1 MSSDAYNAAE
11 IGGSASP
18 SSPAGACPLQAKQ
31 IGIIPVR
38 YAIDGVMGEAPSY
51 PLPDGTHW
59 KPPFKL
65 HQHYTL
71 RQLRDGWLYVFSEKL
86 KVLHTYKIEGEIF
99 TAQHEGGTCASC
111 LTYDSDDTIWLSYAH
126 QAWTS
131 RIVTLFSNEE
141 KCRKKWMR
149 LLNISAFKR
158 SMNGPHAGMAKNLE
172 SSVADIGSVS
182 QDIING
188 FSITSTPLEAD
199 TSTLEGEF
207 SRTKTAIAAP
217 TYQAALPNAN
227 VDNGLFIALE
237 DPLADI
243 TDIALKLGTFHAQ
256 KELIFGSD
264 KDKHKLLMSEFTR
277 SIARVPYDPRTAPM
291 ALKNKLKDSPLETLK
306 FEAALNEYLR
316 YQFPL
321 KQTPYGSEAN
331 AVNALS
337 SETVRSAALNTLQN
351 TYSYTPTDKDIEH
364 FKSREKNIGEINW
377 ELMSTFLTNKYND
390 LDKLEGEAAP
400 LIEDLDNALISL
412 GEDALRVGIDIES
425 EQGQSFL
432 NQLFSQLFSLMTAVS
447 KEWKA
452 AQKQSLLALA
462 PYYYSPEFQ
471 SVIHTQISNDAV
483 SFSSSS
489 DITNMASRVGESY
502 GLLVDGRIPD
512 TDDTIKATLV
522 AAKSAFSKASSSAW
536 KGLMDSLF
544 PYHFSGKNGLASGLQ
559 LIVARSLV
567 SKENKIQISSD
578 YSTQLAKFNKTLT
591 PFLQQAERQSG
602 QLHSQNTTAMRNAL
616 AKTKQQIANHIAQEM
631 PLLITFETEAMNTAV
646 REKLTASIVGLPSRV
661 GQSMESINGAGTVIG
676 GFAAICNLWNL
687 SVVSKQVVSK
697 LNSASSTQE
706 QADVYIELAST
717 ISWTL
722 SAFAGVVRDAQVI
735 TNELVTL
742 SVRDAIKKSASNIEP
757 VIIKRFA
764 AAAKVT
770 AIFGL
775 FAASSEAYLTVKQIQ
790 KSDDFFEQTLLVG
803 KGLTLAAQGIVSA
816 IQLIK
821 MGGGSVLL
829 GEIIAAWMVSTLF
842 YAGIAY
848 LIFSGLYNYFH
859 RDEMQKWLQGSTWG
873 KLPKIQTP
881 EQELMGLENI
891 IWKPKIELTKDSV
904 DIYLPS
910 YLFDDEKQHYD
921 LQIVVQKKSKNIN
934 LSYAPP
940 HVIQEEMNKP
950 RKVMID
956 VSQAKRKKTAN
967 GVSYI
972 AVPVTHDEGDTVV
985 IAINY
990 DRAWT
995 HNCQSYAGRLNKTG
1009 TFDLEKTKDVIIAPN
1024 GVAGI
1029 KLPTTGETNENTR

>member
-18 SSPAGACPLQAKQ
+18 SSPAGACPLQAKDV
-31 IGIIPVR
+31 GIIPVR
-38 YAIDGVMGEAPSY
+38 YAIDGAMGEEPSY
-51 PLPDGTHW
+51 SLPDGTHW
-59 KPPFKL
+59 KPTFKL
-65 HQHYTL
+65 NQHYTL
-71 RQLRDGWLYVFSEKL
+71 RQLRDGWLYVFSKKL

-99 TAQHEGGTCASC
+99 KAQHEGGTCASC

-126 QAWTS
+126 QAWTP
-131 RIVTLFSNEE
+131 RIVTLFSNEDE
-141 KCRKKWMR
+141 YRNKWMR
-149 LLNISAFKR
+149 PLNISAFKR
-158 SMNGPHAGMAKNLE
+158 RMNGPHAGMAKNLE

-182 QDIING
+182 QYIING

-199 TSTLEGEF
+199 TSTSEGEF
-207 SRTKTAIAAP
+207 SRTKKAIAAP

-227 VDNGLFIALE
+227 VNDGLFIALE

-243 TDIALKLGTFHAQ
+243 TDIALKLGTFQAQ
-256 KELIFGSD
+256 KEFIFGSD
-264 KDKHKLLMSEFTR
+264 TDKHKLLMSEFTR
-277 SIARVPYDPRTAPM
+277 SIARVPYDPKTAPM

-337 SETVRSAALNTLQN
+337 SDTVRSVARNTLQN
-351 TYSYTPTDKDIEH
+351 TYGYTPTDKDIEN

-377 ELMSTFLTNKYND
+377 ERMSTFLTNKYND
-390 LDKLEGEAAP
+390 LDKLKGEAAP

-471 SVIHTQISNDAV
+471 SVIHKKISYDAV
-483 SFSSSS
+483 SLSSSS
-489 DITNMASRVGESY
+489 DVTNMVSRLGESY
-502 GLLVDGRIPD
+502 GWLVDGRIPD
-512 TDDTIKATLV
+512 TDDAIKATLV
-522 AAKSAFSKASSSAW
+522 AAISAFSKASRSAW
-536 KGLMDSLF
+536 EGLMDSLF
-544 PYHFSGKNGLASGLQ
+544 PYHFSSKNGVDSGLQ

-646 REKLTASIVGLPSRV
+646 REKLTASIVGLRSRI

-697 LNSASSTQE
+697 LNNASSTQE

-722 SAFAGVVRDAQVI
+722 SAFAGVGRDAQVI
-735 TNELVTL
+735 ANELVTL
-742 SVRDAIKKSASNIEP
+742 SVKNAFAESSSKHLNQQ
-757 VIIKRFA
+757 VVIKRFA

-775 FAASSEAYLTVKQIQ
+775 FAASTEMYLTERQWSQ
-790 KSDDFFEQTLLVG
+790 SDDIFEKVLLTG
-803 KGLTLAAQGIVSA
+803 KGLALFVQTGVSFTQLVYLATDVTI
-816 IQLIK
+816 
-821 MGGGSVLL
+821 GG
-829 GEIIAAWMVSTLF
+829 IIAAWMVSALF

-859 RDEMQKWLQGSTWG
+859 RDEMQKWLKGSTWG
-873 KLPKIQTP
+873 KSPKIQTP

-891 IWKPKIELTKDSV
+891 IWKPKIELTKNSV

-910 YLFDDEKQHYD
+910 YLFDDEKQHCD
-921 LQIVVQKKSKNIN
+921 LQVVVNKKKST
-934 LSYAPP
+934 SYAD
-940 HVIQEEMNKP
+940 IATEMKKP
-950 RKVMID
+950 SKVMVD
-956 VSQAKRKKTAN
+956 VTQAKVMKTATN
-967 GVSYI
+967 VTYI
-972 AVPVTHDEGDTVV
+972 SVPVKYDQGDTVA

-995 HNCQSYAGRLNKTG
+995 HNSQSYVGNINKTG
-1009 TFDLEKTKDVIIAPN
+1009 TFDLEKPEDAISNSN
-1024 GVAGI
+1024 GAVGI
-1029 KLPTTGETNENTR
+1029 KLSIVGLK

>member
-18 SSPAGACPLQAKQ
+18 SSPAGACPLQATEV
-31 IGIIPVR
+31 GIIPVR
-38 YAIDGVMGEAPSY
+38 YAIDGSMGEKPSY
-51 PLPDGTHW
+51 SLPDGTHW
-59 KPPFKL
+59 KPTFKL
-65 HQHYTL
+65 HQHYML

-99 TAQHEGGTCASC
+99 TAQHDGGTCSSC
-111 LTYDSDDTIWLSYAH
+111 LTYDSDDTLWLSYAH
-126 QAWTS
+126 QAWTP
-131 RIVTLFSNEE
+131 RIVTLFSDE
-141 KCRKKWMR
+141 KKYRKKWMR
-149 LLNISAFKR
+149 PLNISAFKR

-199 TSTLEGEF
+199 TSTSEGEF
-207 SRTKTAIAAP
+207 SRTKKAIAAP

-277 SIARVPYDPRTAPM
+277 SIARVPYDPKTAPM
-291 ALKNKLKDSPLETLK
+291 ALRSKLKDNPLETLK

-321 KQTPYGSEAN
+321 SQMQYGSEAY
-331 AVNALS
+331 AAYALS
-337 SETVRSAALNTLQN
+337 SETVRSATRNTLEN
-351 TYSYTPTDKDIEH
+351 TYGYTPTDKDIEH

-390 LDKLEGEAAP
+390 LNKLKGEAAP

-432 NQLFSQLFSLMTAVS
+432 NQLFSQLFSLMTSVS

-452 AQKQSLLALA
+452 AKKQSLLALA

-471 SVIHTQISNDAV
+471 SVIHTQISNDAI
-483 SFSSSS
+483 SLSSSS
-489 DITNMASRVGESY
+489 DITNMASRVGEIY
-502 GLLVDGRIPD
+502 GLLDDGRIPD
-512 TDDTIKATLV
+512 TDDAIKATLV

-631 PLLITFETEAMNTAV
+631 PLLITFETEAMNTAG
-646 REKLTASIVGLPSRV
+646 REKLTASIVGLRSRV
-661 GQSMESINGAGTVIG
+661 GQSIESINGAGTVIG

-717 ISWTL
+717 ILWTL
-722 SAFAGVVRDAQVI
+722 SAFTGVVRDAQVI
-735 TNELVTL
+735 ANELVTL
-742 SVRDAIKKSASNIEP
+742 SVKNAFAESSSKHLNQQ
-757 VIIKRFA
+757 VVIKRFA

-803 KGLTLAAQGIVSA
+803 KGLALVAQGTVSVA
-816 IQLIK
+816 QLIYLATDIAI
-821 MGGGSVLL
+821 GGIV
-829 GEIIAAWMVSTLF
+829 AAWMVSTLF

-859 RDEMQKWLQGSTWG
+859 RDEIQEWLQGSTWG
-873 KLPKIQTP
+873 KSPKIQTL

-921 LQIVVQKKSKNIN
+921 LKIVVQKKSKNIN

-956 VSQAKRKKTAN
+956 VTQAKRKKTAN
-967 GVSYI
+967 GVFYI

-995 HNCQSYAGRLNKTG
+995 HNCQSYVGRLNKTG
-1009 TFDLEKTKDVIIAPN
+1009 TFDLEKTDDVIIDLN

-1029 KLPTTGETNENTR
+1029 KLPTTG

>member
-18 SSPAGACPLQAKQ
+18 SSPAGACPLQATEV
-31 IGIIPVR
+31 GIIPVR
-38 YAIDGVMGEAPSY
+38 YAIDGSMGEKPSY
-51 PLPDGTHW
+51 SLPDGTHW
-59 KPPFKL
+59 KPTFKL
-65 HQHYTL
+65 HQHYML

-99 TAQHEGGTCASC
+99 TAQHDGGTCSSC
-111 LTYDSDDTIWLSYAH
+111 LTYDSDDTLWLSYAH
-126 QAWTS
+126 QAWTP

-141 KCRKKWMR
+141 KYRNKWMR
-149 LLNISAFKR
+149 PLNISAFKR
-158 SMNGPHAGMAKNLE
+158 RMNGPHAGMAKNLE

-199 TSTLEGEF
+199 TSTSEDEF
-207 SRTKTAIAAP
+207 SRTKKAIAAP

-227 VDNGLFIALE
+227 VNDGLFIALE

-243 TDIALKLGTFHAQ
+243 TDIALKLGTFQAQ
-256 KELIFGSD
+256 KEFIFGSD
-264 KDKHKLLMSEFTR
+264 TDKHKLLMSEFTR
-277 SIARVPYDPRTAPM
+277 SIARVPYDPKTAPM

-331 AVNALS
+331 SVNALS
-337 SETVRSAALNTLQN
+337 SDTVRSAALNRLQN
-351 TYSYTPTDKDIEH
+351 TYGYTPTDKDIEN

-390 LDKLEGEAAP
+390 LDKLKGEAAP

-432 NQLFSQLFSLMTAVS
+432 NQLFSQLFPLMTAVS
-447 KEWKA
+447 KDWKA

-512 TDDTIKATLV
+512 TDDAIKATLV
-522 AAKSAFSKASSSAW
+522 AAISAFSKASRSAW
-536 KGLMDSLF
+536 EGLMDSLF
-544 PYHFSGKNGLASGLQ
+544 PYHFSSKNGVDSGLQ

-646 REKLTASIVGLPSRV
+646 REKLTASIVGFRSRI

-697 LNSASSTQE
+697 LNNASSTQE

-722 SAFAGVVRDAQVI
+722 SAFAGVGRDAQVI
-735 TNELVTL
+735 PNELIKK
-742 SVRDAIKKSASNIEP
+742 SVQAAIKKSASNIEQQ
-757 VIIKRFA
+757 VVIKRFA

-775 FAASSEAYLTVKQIQ
+775 FAASTEMYLTGSQLWKSDSLLEKALLFGKFSALTVQAGVSFTQLAYLATDVTI
-790 KSDDFFEQTLLVG
+790 
-803 KGLTLAAQGIVSA
+803 
-816 IQLIK
+816 
-821 MGGGSVLL
+821 GG
-829 GEIIAAWMVSTLF
+829 IIAAWMVSALF

-859 RDEMQKWLQGSTWG
+859 RDEMQKWLKGSTWG
-873 KLPKIQTP
+873 KSPKTQTP
-881 EQELMGLENI
+881 EQELMELENI

-910 YLFDDEKQHYD
+910 YLFDDEKQHLD
-921 LQIVVQKKSKNIN
+921 LQVVVNKKKSTA
-934 LSYAPP
+934 YAD
-940 HVIQEEMNKP
+940 IAIEMKKP
-950 RKVMID
+950 SKVMVD
-956 VSQAKRKKTAN
+956 VTQAKRMKTATN
-967 GVSYI
+967 VTYI
-972 AVPVTHDEGDTVV
+972 SVPVKYVQGDTVV

-995 HNCQSYAGRLNKTG
+995 HNCQSYVGHISKPG
-1009 TFDLEKTKDVIIAPN
+1009 MFDLEKTKDVISNSN
-1024 GVAGI
+1024 GAVGI
-1029 KLPTTGETNENTR
+1029 KLSIAGLK

>member
-18 SSPAGACPLQAKQ
+18 SSPAGACPLQATEV
-31 IGIIPVR
+31 GIIPVR
-38 YAIDGVMGEAPSY
+38 YAIDGSMGEKPSY
-51 PLPDGTHW
+51 SLPDGTHW
-59 KPPFKL
+59 KPTFKL
-65 HQHYTL
+65 HQHYML

-99 TAQHEGGTCASC
+99 TAQHDGGTCSSC
-111 LTYDSDDTIWLSYAH
+111 LTYDSDDTLWLSYAH
-126 QAWTS
+126 QAWTP

-141 KCRKKWMR
+141 KYRNKWMR
-149 LLNISAFKR
+149 PLNISAFKR
-158 SMNGPHAGMAKNLE
+158 RMNGPHAGMAKNLE

-188 FSITSTPLEAD
+188 FSITSTPLKAD
-199 TSTLEGEF
+199 TSTSEGEF
-207 SRTKTAIAAP
+207 SRTKTAITAP

-227 VDNGLFIALE
+227 VNDGLFIALE

-243 TDIALKLGTFHAQ
+243 TDIALKLGTFQAQ
-256 KELIFGSD
+256 KEYIFGSD
-264 KDKHKLLMSEFTR
+264 TDKHKLLMSEFTR
-277 SIARVPYDPRTAPM
+277 SIARVPYDPKTAPM
-291 ALKNKLKDSPLETLK
+291 ALKSKLKDSPLETLK

-351 TYSYTPTDKDIEH
+351 TYGYTPTDKDIEH

-432 NQLFSQLFSLMTAVS
+432 NQLFSQLFSLMTSVS

-512 TDDTIKATLV
+512 TDDAIKATLV

-646 REKLTASIVGLPSRV
+646 REKLTASIVGLRSRI

-722 SAFAGVVRDAQVI
+722 SAFAGVGRDAQVI
-735 TNELVTL
+735 PKTL
-742 SVRDAIKKSASNIEP
+742 IEKSVREAIGSASNIEQQ
-757 VIIKRFA
+757 VVIKRFV

-790 KSDDFFEQTLLVG
+790 KSDDFFEQIILTS
-803 KGLTLAAQGIVSA
+803 KGLALGLQGYVSGYQLVNFVRGAVLSEIV
-816 IQLIK
+816 
-821 MGGGSVLL
+821 
-829 GEIIAAWMVSTLF
+829 AAWMISALF

-859 RDEMQKWLQGSTWG
+859 RNEMQKWLQGSTWG
-873 KLPKIQTP
+873 NSPKTQTP
-881 EQELMGLENI
+881 EQELMELENI
-891 IWKPKIELTKDSV
+891 IWKPKIELTKKNV